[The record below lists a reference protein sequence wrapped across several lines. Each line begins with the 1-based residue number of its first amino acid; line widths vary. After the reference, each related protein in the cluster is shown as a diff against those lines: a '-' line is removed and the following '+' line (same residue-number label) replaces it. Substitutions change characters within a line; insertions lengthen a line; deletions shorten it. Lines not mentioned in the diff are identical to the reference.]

1 MELDYSKIIGREE
14 DLYKEDLRAL
24 EQEIIDKV
32 QSSKFLVVGAAGTI
46 GQAISK
52 EIFKRNPQTLHAVDI
67 SANNLVELV
76 RDIRSSYG
84 YGSGDF
90 RTFALD
96 CGSEGFEIMIENEGP
111 YDYIFNLSALK
122 HVRSEKDPYTI
133 MRMIKVNIINS
144 MNLAKFAHKVN
155 AKNYFCVSTD
165 KAANPV
171 SMMGA
176 SKRIMEMFL
185 HRESTQQNISMAR
198 FANVAFSDGSLLS
211 GFEKRLLK
219 RQPLSSPSNIRRYFV
234 TPKESGELCLLS
246 GLFGNNRDIFFP
258 KLDEHIHLISFSD
271 IANNFL
277 IENGYQPYHAN
288 SESEARENIEK
299 LLSNNQWPCYF
310 FESKTSG
317 EKHFEE
323 FFTQNE
329 DLDMKRFK
337 SIGVI
342 RNEAV
347 FNDLDLD
354 GFISNIDSLLQKK
367 DLKKKDI
374 LSEFFRILPDFN
386 HVDTG
391 KDLDQQM

>member
-1 MELDYSKIIGREE
+1 MELDYSKVIGREE
-14 DLYKEDLRAL
+14 DLYKEDLRVL

-52 EIFKRNPQTLHAVDI
+52 EIFKRNPQALHTVDI
-67 SANNLVELV
+67 SENNLVELV
-76 RDIRSSYG
+76 RDIRSSFG

-96 CGSEGFEIMIENEGP
+96 CGSKEFEIMLENEGP
-111 YDYIFNLSALK
+111 YDFIFNLSALK

-144 MNLAKFAHKVN
+144 MNLAKFAKQMN

-211 GFEKRLLK
+211 GFEKRLSK
-219 RQPLSSPSNIRRYFV
+219 RQPLSAPNNIRRYFV

-246 GLFGNNRDIFFP
+246 GLFGNNREIFFP

-277 IENGYQPYHAN
+277 IEKGYQPYHAK
-288 SESEARENIEK
+288 SESDARENIEK

-310 FESKTSG
+310 FESMTSG
-317 EKHFEE
+317 EKHYEE
-323 FFTQNE
+323 FFTKNE

-347 FNDLDLD
+347 FNDSDLD
-354 GFISNIDSLLQKK
+354 GFISNIDSLLHKK

-374 LSEFFRILPDFN
+374 LSEFFRILPDFD
-386 HVDTG
+386 HVETG